1 MSSLAKFKNAAVRHR
16 HEAVCDISRS
26 YGSASMPEIYVIHLW
41 SSVPQTDLY
50 YKREVSGLVAFS
62 KYI

>member
-1 MSSLAKFKNAAVRHR
+1 MSGLDEFKNAAVRLR
-16 HEAVCDISRS
+16 HESVCDISKS
-26 YGSASMPEIYVIHLW
+26 YGSASMPEICVIYLW